1 MSDVTKTL
9 EIAPEE
15 QDLDDV
21 LLAMDVV
28 DTLRHR
34 DRVVAHEL
42 DAEGREKELIER
54 LKEIY
59 SAQGM
64 DVPER
69 ILKEGVKALEE
80 DRFVYNPPGNSISVR
95 LAKLYVSRGKWMAP
109 LVGGAA
115 ALMAIWGAYE
125 FGVVRPAEAR
135 AEKSRLLMTET
146 LPAELDEALADF
158 RTISSD
164 AEALEVAEAYHLN
177 GIAATRQNNE
187 SEARK
192 AIRNL
197 EALALDVS
205 AAYEVRV
212 VYTGGRE
219 SGRARTSVEDPTITN
234 YYLIVEAI
242 SPTGDVLT
250 VPVRSEE
257 TGEISRVSMWGQ
269 RVSKA
274 DYDKIAA
281 DKMDDRIIQSDKIG
295 EKPAG
300 FLSPEYSISTPGGA
314 ILEW

>member
-1 MSDVTKTL
+1 MSEATKTL
-9 EIAPEE
+9 EITPEE

-34 DRVVAHEL
+34 ERVVAHEL
-42 DAEGREKELIER
+42 DAEGREKELIDR

-59 SAQGM
+59 AAQGM

-69 ILKEGVKALEE
+69 ILKEGVRALEE
-80 DRFVYNPPGNSISVR
+80 DRFVYTPPRNSFSVR

-109 LVGGAA
+109 LIGGAA
-115 ALMAIWGAYE
+115 ALTAFWGAYE
-125 FGVVRPAEAR
+125 FGVVRPADAR
-135 AEKSRLLMTET
+135 AEKTRLLMSET
-146 LPAELDEALADF
+146 LPAELEQALADVQAV
-158 RTISSD
+158 SD
-164 AEALEVAEAYHLN
+164 DQEALEIASAYQLS
-177 GIAATRQNNE
+177 GLAATKQNDE
-187 SEARK
+187 AGARK
-192 AIRNL
+192 AIENL
-197 EALALDVS
+197 ETLALDLA
-205 AAYEVRV
+205 AAYDVRV

-219 SGRARTSVEDPTITN
+219 SGRARTSIDDPSITN

-242 SPTGDVLT
+242 SAAGDVLT

-257 TGEISRVSMWGQ
+257 TGQINRVTMWGQ

-274 DYDKIAA
+274 DYDRIAA
-281 DKMDDRIIQSDKIG
+281 DKMDDRIIQNDKIG

-300 FLSPEYSISTPGGA
+300 ALVPEYSVRTPGGA

>member
-1 MSDVTKTL
+1 MSETTKTL
-9 EIAPEE
+9 EITPDE

-34 DRVVAHEL
+34 ERVVAHEL
-42 DAEGREKELIER
+42 DAEGREKELIQR

-59 SAQGM
+59 AAQGM

-80 DRFVYNPPGNSISVR
+80 DRFVYKPPGKSFSIR
-95 LAKLYVSRGKWMAP
+95 LAKLYVSRGKWMKP

-115 ALMAIWGAYE
+115 ALTAIWGAYE

-135 AEKSRLLMTET
+135 AEKTRLLMSET
-146 LPAELDEALADF
+146 LPAELDEALKDVRDVSEDAD
-158 RTISSD
+158 
-164 AEALEVAEAYHLN
+164 ALEMASAFHLTGITATKQKDEA
-177 GIAATRQNNE
+177 G
-187 SEARK
+187 ARR
-192 AIRNL
+192 AIGQL
-197 EALALDVS
+197 EALARDV
-205 AAYEVRV
+205 AVAYEIRV

-219 SGRARTSVEDPTITN
+219 SGRARTSVDDPSITN

-242 SPTGDVLT
+242 SPAGDVLT

-257 TGEISRVSMWGQ
+257 TGDVRRVTMWGQ
-269 RVSKA
+269 RVSQD
-274 DYDKIAA
+274 DYNRVAA
-281 DKMDDRIIQSDKIG
+281 DKMDDRIIQDATIG
-295 EKPAG
+295 EKQAG
-300 FLSPEYSISTPGGA
+300 ELNPVYSVSTPGGA